1 MNGTRPLDSLRRF
14 WWVVVIFTIGGAV
27 VGGYPEPESAADSI
41 TRYNASHTILVSSTS
56 SNGSNFTD
64 PQAFNQIQLFATTGE
79 VPTRAAEAIDYNGSP
94 AALAAGVTVTA
105 DQQTGALRIATT
117 QETADEA
124 VEVADA
130 FGDEL
135 TTYLAERQDQ
145 HRQDRL
151 ASTLARLEELEAEIQ
166 AVEVEVLIPPADPFA
181 EGALPTEDP
190 VKRAQL
196 DALTRQ
202 YSVVFEQFNSLQQDQ
217 GQLVLTTLE
226 RAQPVAITERGLSA
240 PRSRV
245 GRAML
250 GGIAGFAIG
259 VGIALLLGRAD
270 RKIRSVEQA
279 EELLGL
285 PANTTIP
292 LVKRHDTS
300 VLAVTPGRHDP
311 LSDSYRTLRSMLVFL
326 DNEKPELRER
336 ASVTLVVSPGPA
348 DGKTSVS
355 ANLVAAMVESGG
367 RTVAVNTDF
376 RRPTLSPRLGVADP
390 EPAGLELHE
399 VESAPLELVLSPG
412 ADPGLAVLDLAGMR
426 GHSPGDLARVTAK
439 ILPRVVQI
447 ADTVVVDTS
456 PVGATAEVLEF
467 VPQADNVVL
476 VVRLGHTTTS
486 SARRAIETVR
496 TLSKGNL
503 LLVLV
508 GTDAGGGDQY
518 YYYYSTKPAQQRQL
532 VVRPP
537 PQQAH
542 RTGNRPRRQRGD
554 HGRFVRVAR

>member
-1 MNGTRPLDSLRRF
+1 
-14 WWVVVIFTIGGAV
+14 VIFTIGGAV
-27 VGGYPEPESAADSI
+27 FGGLPAPENAADSI
-41 TRYNASHTILVSSTS
+41 TRYNASHTILVSNTS
-56 SNGSNFTD
+56 QNGSSFTD
-64 PQAFNQIQLFATTGE
+64 PQSFNQLQLFATTGE
-79 VPTRAAEAIDYNGSP
+79 VPERAADAIGFSGSP
-94 AALAAGVTVTA
+94 AALASTVAVTA
-105 DQQTGALRIATT
+105 DQQTGAFQISTT
-117 QETADEA
+117 QESADQA

-135 TTYLAERQDQ
+135 TSYITERQDLL
-145 HRQDRL
+145 REDRL
-151 ASTLARLEELEAEIQ
+151 NSTLTRLEELEAEIG
-166 AVEVEVLIPPADPFA
+166 VTESELFIPPEDPFA
-181 EGALPTEDP
+181 EDAEPTQDP

-202 YSVVFEQFNSLQQDQ
+202 YSVVFEQFNGLQQDQ

-240 PRSRV
+240 PRSRF
-245 GRAML
+245 GRGVL
-250 GGIAGFAIG
+250 GGLAGFAVG

-270 RKIRSVEQA
+270 RKIRSAEQA

-285 PANTTIP
+285 TVSTSIP
-292 LVKRHDTS
+292 LVRHHDSS

-326 DNEKPELRER
+326 DNEKPELRTR

-376 RRPTLSPRLGVADP
+376 RRPTLSGRLGATDP

-399 VESAPLELVLSPG
+399 VESAPLELVLTPG
-412 ADPGLAVLDLAGMR
+412 GDPGLAVLDLAGMR
-426 GHSPGDLARVTAK
+426 GHTPGDLARVTAR
-439 ILPRVVQI
+439 ILPKVIQI
-447 ADTVVVDTS
+447 ADSIVIDTS

-467 VPQADNVVL
+467 VPQADNVVM
-476 VVRLGHTTTS
+476 VVRLGHTTAST
-486 SARRAIETVR
+486 ARRSIDTIR

-508 GTDAGGGDQY
+508 GTDSGGGDQY
-518 YYYYSTKPAQQRQL
+518 YYYYSTKRGGSGDGSWFGRRRNKP
-532 VVRPP
+532 VVNGADRD
-537 PQQAH
+537 AVEE
-542 RTGNRPRRQRGD
+542 TSVGS
-554 HGRFVRVAR
+554 